1 MRLTEKEV
9 RHVATL
15 ARLELTPEEETTFGG
30 QLSQILDF
38 INTLNELDTSSVEPT
53 SHALDITNVYRD
65 DLEEGKFPAD
75 TWRVNAPSRDFGHL
89 RVPKIIEG

>member
-1 MRLTEKEV
+1 MKLTEKEV

-15 ARLELTPEEETTFGG
+15 ARLQLTQEEEATFGG

-38 INTLNELDTSSVEPT
+38 ISALNELDTTNVEPM

-65 DLEEGKFPAD
+65 DAEDGKFPAD
-75 TWRVNAPSRDFGHL
+75 SWRANAPSQDFGHL